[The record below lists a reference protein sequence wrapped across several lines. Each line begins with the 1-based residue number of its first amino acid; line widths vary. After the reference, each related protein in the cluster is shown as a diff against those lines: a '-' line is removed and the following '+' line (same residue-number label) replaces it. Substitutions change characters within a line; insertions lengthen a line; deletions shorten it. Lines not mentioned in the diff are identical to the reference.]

1 MNIAKNEV
9 LVKIENAVNHE
20 RYIEVPRGW
29 NRCLENGSIVYFS
42 PSQICLRSK
51 EDIARYLISDRTC
64 KCGLDCPLYI
74 DKVFN
79 FDATLPS
86 RHFKPTKLE
95 NDHKTLCKETV
106 KARFATLAQ
115 TQTVIKNEIKEAK
128 VNKPV
133 VIKKKSE
140 VSVAKKKNETP
151 KLPSFETFVSLSDAK
166 PSHDVQDL
174 LSEEP
179 KAKKPRK
186 PALHKKKPNATVTS
200 ALPMSKSTV
209 MPTCQT
215 VHTNITPIL
224 HSSVE
229 MQEAV
234 NKDAI
239 PKTVHYPTVSTGAV
253 FGTSEHSLHSSNVGP
268 LFAFSSAQLNA
279 SSFLA
284 ALSSATTIP
293 SRTRTGEVSQVQ
305 KVHPLRPFTTTST
318 VEHAPFGQNPVAF
331 PGAPNQP
338 NNVIYLSSPGSFH
351 NPNSKVN
358 WPVPSGIPLPR
369 LPQSNTDKNSME
381 KPKGGFVMKGK
392 ESSPKMVYP
401 YPSQV
406 SSGKTTLSTTSVTP
420 KVPLKQPD
428 FAQVAHSQQTNI
440 KSIIGEPILPGHPN
454 IPNTDQHSNTR
465 TATKPP
471 ETLNQPL
478 QYCGILL
485 QPGMVP
491 QVQLAGTGPR
501 PSIGVSNNQEQN
513 PYSNLY
519 TLQGLPYGGNVGNSA
534 VLGMSPNTVIPYFLG
549 IAQPGN
555 IPKPIVPAATVTS
568 TTKESSPTCATAP
581 VSTSAIAAAYS
592 AFVSIA
598 PASSTS
604 SSFSQ
609 QLVNLVSNYNNPYWQ
624 HLLTQGATSNT
635 LAYQLMQIGQHTNT
649 RPGLSTQTTKS
660 SSGKSSSHNQTKVTM
675 SSSKSSIST
684 AQESKP
690 KTFTKDSAS
699 VSSISSVG
707 TTPSNVTTA
716 CDTTVTTAGIAKEE
730 KGSDCITVTVTC
742 TCTSKPSIPCT
753 LSSCTS
759 SDAVLASSNDYFD
772 KKSACTTSETA
783 TNDTSVTKRDCFSNE
798 TIAATNDA
806 NSLDKSSCSETNA
819 SVGGNLEE
827 KMDCT
832 SSKTVDS
839 IVDDSIEKPSSTTTV
854 AFIDNI
860 SENSISCPSNER
872 VDSTKDISEEKS
884 VCTETHS
891 SKGNKSPERS
901 NDSVASINDNLVCTG
916 SEPPTLSTNH
926 SSDTI
931 SEEINPDIETPP
943 SPTSGKGS
951 EKNPGIT
958 DIISE
963 NSSKEVCKENA
974 MNEDNTDT
982 DPAPS
987 HEVSKDFS
995 TENITTE
1002 DNSNLEKPDSTEVT
1016 INSDP
1021 VSKHE
1026 SKQEAC
1032 MLDHNTVTSEPN
1044 SLIKKCEKGKAE
1056 STNNESLNFATDSEE
1071 TNKECKNVI
1080 SDSENVNNDCTT
1092 AASKYADVPDNNDSA
1107 TNERETDE
1115 NVVLDEK
1122 KESNCNVKTDSLQHV
1137 DDVKTDSFKD
1147 TDLKTGLHEKKDE
1160 KMNSLEDSV
1169 HGEIPMETEETLD
1182 RLPSKQDCDQD
1193 VKVKSKEDTVKAV
1206 GSKAKNG
1213 EAESVSKDTES
1224 TKELRNKEKVFEAPV
1239 EFTIG
1244 DIVWAQAR
1252 GLPSWPGKI
1261 VDERD
1266 VGHGKAPADSGKKW
1280 VMWFGDHT
1288 FSQVEVEKLKTLT
1301 DGLKTLDD
1309 KGRKRKYRGKKTR
1322 IGLEQAIS
1330 EALEELDKR
1339 ERLRSRQGPKS
1350 KKRRL

>member
-1 MNIAKNEV
+1 MNIAKNDV
-9 LVKIENAVNHE
+9 LVKIENTVTHE

-95 NDHKTLCKETV
+95 NDHKTLCKETI

-166 PSHDVQDL
+166 PSHDVQDP

-179 KAKKPRK
+179 KAKKPRR

-200 ALPMSKSTV
+200 ALPISKSTV

-215 VHTNITPIL
+215 VHTNTTPIL

-229 MQEAV
+229 MQKAA

-239 PKTVHYPTVSTGAV
+239 PKTVHYPTVSTGTV
-253 FGTSEHSLHSSNVGP
+253 FGTSEHSLHSPNVGP

-284 ALSSATTIP
+284 ALSSATTVP

-305 KVHPLRPFTTTST
+305 KVHPLRPFTTAST

-369 LPQSNTDKNSME
+369 LSQSNTDKNSVE

-420 KVPLKQPD
+420 KAQLKQPD
-428 FAQVAHSQQTNI
+428 FAQVVHSQQTNF

-454 IPNTDQHSNTR
+454 IPNTDQQNNTR

-471 ETLNQPL
+471 EPLNQPL

-501 PSIGVSNNQEQN
+501 PSIGVNNNQEQN

-519 TLQGLPYGGNVGNSA
+519 TLQGLPYGGNVGNSP
-534 VLGMSPNTVIPYFLG
+534 VLGMSPNAVIPYFLG

-568 TTKESSPTCATAP
+568 TTKESSPTCTTAP

-598 PASSTS
+598 PASSTN

-660 SSGKSSSHNQTKVTM
+660 SSGKSSSQNQTKVTM
-675 SSSKSSIST
+675 SSSRSSIST
-684 AQESKP
+684 SQESKP
-690 KTFTKDSAS
+690 KTFNKDSVS
-699 VSSISSVG
+699 VSSVSSVSS
-707 TTPSNVTTA
+707 TSCAVTTSSVLTN
-716 CDTTVTTAGIAKEE
+716 TTVTTAGIAKEG
-730 KGSDCITVTVTC
+730 KKSDCVTFTV
-742 TCTSKPSIPCT
+742 TSKPSIPCT
-753 LSSCTS
+753 VSSCTS
-759 SDAVLASSNDYFD
+759 SDAVLASSNDYSD
-772 KKSACTTSETA
+772 KKSACTTSETS
-783 TNDTSVTKRDCFSNE
+783 TNDTSMAKRDCFSSE
-798 TIAATNDA
+798 TTAATNDA
-806 NSLDKSSCSETNA
+806 NSLDRSSCSETNA
-819 SVGGNLEE
+819 SARDNLEE

-839 IVDDSIEKPSSTTTV
+839 TVDYSIEKPSSTTTV

-860 SENSISCPSNER
+860 SENSSSCPRNETA
-872 VDSTKDISEEKS
+872 DSTKDVSEEKS

-891 SKGNKSPERS
+891 SKCNKSPEKS
-901 NDSVASINDNLVCTG
+901 DDSVASTNDDLAGESVCAG
-916 SEPPTLSTNH
+916 CEPPVLSTNH
-926 SSDTI
+926 SSDDI
-931 SEEINPDIETPP
+931 SEEINPVISIEIHS
-943 SPTSGKGS
+943 SPTSDKGS
-951 EKNPGIT
+951 EKNLGVT
-958 DIISE
+958 GIISE
-963 NSSKEVCKENA
+963 NSSKEICKENA
-974 MNEDNTDT
+974 VNEDNTDT
-982 DPAPS
+982 DTTPF
-987 HEVSKDFS
+987 HEVPKDFS
-995 TENITTE
+995 TGNITAE

-1016 INSDP
+1016 INSD
-1021 VSKHE
+1021 SLSEHE

-1032 MLDHNTVTSEPN
+1032 MLDHNTVKSEHN
-1044 SLIKKCEKGKAE
+1044 STIRKCEKAKAE
-1056 STNNESLNFATDSEE
+1056 NANNESLNFATDSEE
-1071 TNKECKNVI
+1071 TNNECKNVI
-1080 SDSENVNNDCTT
+1080 SNSENVNNDCTT
-1092 AASKYADVPDNNDSA
+1092 AASKYEDVPDNEDSA

-1122 KESNCNVKTDSLQHV
+1122 KESNCNVETDPLQHT
-1137 DDVKTDSFKD
+1137 DDVKTDTFKD
-1147 TDLKTGLHEKKDE
+1147 TDVKTDLREKEDE
-1160 KMNSLEDSV
+1160 KVNSLEDSV
-1169 HGEIPMETEETLD
+1169 RETEETLN
-1182 RLPSKQDCDQD
+1182 RLSNKQDCDQD

-1224 TKELRNKEKVFEAPV
+1224 TKELRNKDKVFEAPV